1 MGMFSNYDR
10 VGPGVSKNPDDKLP
24 IFKFFEI
31 YFSHFSK
38 LIILNLYFIVSLLPI
53 LLIMFVENLIQPETP
68 LYYVVFYT
76 AFILLGSLIGPASC
90 GFMKILRNISCRRPV
105 FMWHDYIG
113 AVKSNFKQ
121 GILIGLIDMVFIVLM
136 SMALPMYYNMSA
148 QNSIFYIPFIIC
160 LVSAVLFL
168 MMHSYIYLLMVSTN
182 LGLWKILKNSFF
194 LMAIDIKT
202 SVINLVITVVVT
214 ALAVI
219 FFPYSAFLLVVIPSF
234 LGLIYAFNCFPNI
247 RKYVIKPWYDAR
259 GEEAPEVGAITDI
272 DSETLF
278 KDTPETEV
286 PREIQKPGRNKKI
299 K

>member
-24 IFKFFEI
+24 IIKFFEI
-31 YFSHFSK
+31 YISHFSK
-38 LIILNLYFIVSLLPI
+38 LIILNLYFIISLLPI
-53 LLIMFVENLIQPETP
+53 LLIMFVENLVQPETP
-68 LYYVVFYT
+68 LYYVAFYS

-105 FMWHDYIG
+105 FMWHDYIET
-113 AVKSNFKQ
+113 VKANFKQ

-136 SMALPMYYNMSA
+136 SMALPLYYNMST

-160 LVSAVLFL
+160 LVTAVLFL

-202 SVINLVITVVVT
+202 SIINLIVTVIIS
-214 ALAVI
+214 ALAII
-219 FFPYSAFLLVVIPSF
+219 FFPYSAFLLVIIPSF
-234 LGLIYAFNCFPNI
+234 LGLTYAFNCFPNI

-259 GEEAPEVGAITDI
+259 GEEVPEVGEISDI

-286 PREIQKPGRNKKI
+286 PQELPKSGRSRKI